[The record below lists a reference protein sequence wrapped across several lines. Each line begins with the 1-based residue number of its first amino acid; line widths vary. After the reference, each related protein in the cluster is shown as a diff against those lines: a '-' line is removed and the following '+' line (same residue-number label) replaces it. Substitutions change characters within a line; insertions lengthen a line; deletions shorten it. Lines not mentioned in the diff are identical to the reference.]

1 MQGHGTLFLCD
12 ACGRA
17 FPDQSSKEILYQVDK
32 VRYRQELCPTCLDA
46 EIRRHDGRR
55 GIPGFRKRA
64 ATVVKIRLQTTCR
77 GRHARLVLGQCAIR
91 RRVLYSRAAGLK
103 SHDYVRA

>member
-64 ATVVKIRLQTTCR
+64 ATVVKIASSDDLPRTSGPASPWTVR
-77 GRHARLVLGQCAIR
+77 YPEACALFPGCGAQ
-91 RRVLYSRAAGLK
+91 VA
-103 SHDYVRA
+103 